1 MSPVRTCPNGHRFNK
16 TSDCPTCPQCEA
28 ARTPK
33 DGWMAKLAAPARRAL
48 EHAGISTLPELAAR
62 TEKEIL
68 ALHGFGPSS
77 MPILHKELNAAG
89 LQFTT
94 SSTKMR
100 DMPTKPT
107 NTDEYLK
114 QIPADQRKALETLR
128 KQILEAAPGAEEHFG
143 YGLPGF
149 KYNAHPMVYMGAA
162 KNHVALYGSV
172 PAGFKERLKDFNV
185 SKGTIQFTPEKP
197 LHAVLVKDLVRS
209 KVAEIEVRWPVK
221 AVNKGKDA
229 SPSLSLK
236 EVKKVKKVKGV
247 KKAAPKKAATKK

>member
-1 MSPVRTCPNGHRFNK
+1 MKSLRTCPNGHRFNK
-16 TSDCPTCPQCEA
+16 TSDCPTCALCEA
-28 ARTPK
+28 ERAPK
-33 DGWMAKLAAPARRAL
+33 DGWLARLGAPARRAL
-48 EHAGISTLPELAAR
+48 ERSGIGTLNELATF

-68 ALHGFGPSS
+68 DLHGFGPGSI
-77 MPILHKELNAAG
+77 PILQKELIAAG

-94 SSTKMR
+94 SSTIMR
-100 DMPTKPT
+100 DLPTKPT

-114 QIPADQRKALETLR
+114 QLPVDQRKALETLR
-128 KQILEAAPGAEEHFG
+128 KQILAAAPGAEEHFG

-197 LHAVLVKDLVRS
+197 LPAALVKDIVKA
-209 KVAEIEVRWPVK
+209 KVAEIEVRWPVI
-221 AVNKGKDA
+221 AVKKGKGTSTA
-229 SPSLSLK
+229 LS
-236 EVKKVKKVKGV
+236 VKGV
-247 KKAAPKKAATKK
+247 KKAAPRKATTKKVAKKK